1 MRLRWCRC
9 LRLPVLLHANN
20 QFQKGDE
27 LYQIQKDLN
36 FLRLTIVIIIMVLS
50 VFSLCILFHHYIM
63 IRKKEFA
70 LLKING
76 LSQKNIY
83 YLIHYELKYFLFYGY
98 FIPSI
103 MIIICLY
110 LFKLSISLYMLFTI
124 YGINLQASA
133 TRPDDSANV
142 EKLLMEVRCV
152 YRLGL
157 II

>member
-1 MRLRWCRC
+1 
-9 LRLPVLLHANN
+9 
-20 QFQKGDE
+20 
-27 LYQIQKDLN
+27 
-36 FLRLTIVIIIMVLS
+36 
-50 VFSLCILFHHYIM
+50 M

-124 YGINLQASA
+124 YGIMI
-133 TRPDDSANV
+133 
-142 EKLLMEVRCV
+142 LLWIIC
-152 YRLGL
+152 YSIHQFYISRLTPEEIL
-157 II
+157 RH